1 MIKEIKSRQNDKI
14 KALGKISNKDKLFL
28 VEGFHML
35 EMALESKLV
44 KEIYAIEKVNAPDD
58 IPQYIVTKEIME
70 KISSMKSPQGVVALC
85 EKPKASNTISDKVLY
100 LDGVSDP
107 GNLGTILRTALAFS
121 YNTVIL
127 SSKCCSVYNEKVVQS
142 SQGSIFKLNIIENGL
157 EKLDELKSQKYQ
169 IIATEIKGSIPLE
182 KVVANKKH
190 ILVLGNEAHGV
201 SKEVLKLADVRVRIE
216 IKDIESL
223 NVGIAGGISMF
234 HLSK

>member
-1 MIKEIKSRQNDKI
+1 MIQEIKSRQNDKI
-14 KALGKISNKDKLFL
+14 KSLGKISNKDSLFL

-44 KEIYAIEKVNAPDD
+44 KEVFTIKKLDISDD
-58 IPQYIVTKEIME
+58 IPQYIVTNEIME
-70 KISSMKSPQGVVALC
+70 KISSMKSPQGVVAVV
-85 EKPKASNTISDKVLY
+85 EKPHCSNEFSDKILY

-121 YNTVIL
+121 YKTVIL

-157 EKLDELKSQKYQ
+157 EKLLELKKQKYQ
-169 IIATEIKGSIPLE
+169 VIATEIKGSISL
-182 KVVANKKH
+182 KNVVPEIKH

-201 SKEVLKLADVRVRIE
+201 SDEVLELADLRIRID

-223 NVGIAGGISMF
+223 NVGIAGGIAMF
-234 HLSK
+234 ELSK